1 MGVPLRI
8 RGPRTTEG
16 REHLVEGV
24 QQSLGQEALLECWTR
39 QLPHYDR
46 SNLTAA
52 ISSKPN
58 ASRPSAATSAR

>member
-1 MGVPLRI
+1 MIGVPLRI

-16 REHLVEGV
+16 REHLGEGV
-24 QQSLGQEALLECWTR
+24 QQSLWQAA
-39 QLPHYDR
+39 PHYDR

-58 ASRPSAATSAR
+58 PSRPCTATNAR